1 MSNKL
6 VIVKKDKHIVSSY
19 FESMDLVQVSID
31 QDENHSILGNI
42 YLGKVKNIVKNINA
56 DRKSVV

>member
-1 MSNKL
+1 M
-6 VIVKKDKHIVSSY
+6 VIVKKDKHIISSF

-42 YLGKVKNIVKNINA
+42 YLGKV
-56 DRKSVV
+56 